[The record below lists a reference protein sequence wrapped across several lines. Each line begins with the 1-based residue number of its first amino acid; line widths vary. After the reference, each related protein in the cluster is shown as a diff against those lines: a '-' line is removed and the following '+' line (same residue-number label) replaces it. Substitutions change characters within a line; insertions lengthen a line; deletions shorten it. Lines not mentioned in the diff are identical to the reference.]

1 MQISTRYFQFGKS
14 AGTVASNVRFICQ
27 KAYKEAV
34 MTEKWSAKHEVL
46 GMINPLLWC
55 FANRRVK
62 NYTNTGSEKLLE

>member
-1 MQISTRYFQFGKS
+1 
-14 AGTVASNVRFICQ
+14 
-27 KAYKEAV
+27 